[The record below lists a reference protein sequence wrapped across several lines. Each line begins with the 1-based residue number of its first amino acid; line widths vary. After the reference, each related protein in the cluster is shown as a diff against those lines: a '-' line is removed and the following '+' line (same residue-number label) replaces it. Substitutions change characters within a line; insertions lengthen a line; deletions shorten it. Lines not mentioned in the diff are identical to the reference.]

1 MATNLNP
8 GADAT
13 LVSAAYRA
21 AVADTPGDYSR
32 TLERAADSYEKTME
46 ASSDMWGK
54 VAQVGAA
61 IGGEMMK
68 NAQELTDMVAKGAT
82 LNPTDTEMFT
92 DEIYGIKDELN
103 ALGTF
108 NGQFGD
114 RETRK
119 TRAGL
124 KIKQQELFA
133 EIDNAVANLKVGAD
147 AVAAGTFDFDL
158 AGLKDK
164 EKINAIIKSNLKN
177 NVTDNKNIAKLSR
190 DENDE
195 LIYTLYDN
203 ATGQPTMVD
212 GEPQTMTLKQFNE
225 SIATNVKDGGAMLSA
240 FDKFTEQESNAGNGA
255 LNGTYDPERKQM
267 TLNKLDT
274 LLGDKPVNLKRAMR
288 TPIGYSNTSFYD
300 DLTSQSAL
308 SAGLYSTLVGVT
320 GDGSGELIGKVV
332 DGIEDIDNSGG
343 ISAEEIRNSGNYNVL
358 VGNITGLKDAKV
370 SKEFF
375 KEYAIKQ
382 MEEAYKFGHRKKAPA
397 TGKDG
402 KESGK
407 RNYADRHYGPRGNTV
422 EGNVLENIYQKFN
435 DGAITMEDGGTWNRD
450 PKTNIWTNDKTNE
463 TMSGDDMIGLAQ
475 DSAGGYSLGDDYLFS
490 QFEGREGSSG
500 GGTAEG
506 SGKDLSPFFGPNA
519 NEENAVSKLKEI
531 YPNLKISSPVGMRE
545 KIKVNDELFYLRGKG
560 DSTPEMEMKRLQEHI
575 ALQSNETNTG
585 GQVQTTTTTSTTF
598 DPNKNLGE
606 ESTTTTPPARTTGG
620 NNQQA
625 PPTWRSNKKINA
637 ASVDQFNI
645 KGSVGEGKANIFKN
659 NKPINVK
666 VGGGMATVTGV
677 RADGDKLVVDVDA
690 PFNMGGEKT
699 MGEFSKSGNG
709 FKFTPNKEIY
719 KQLKG
724 DDKKDFDAF
733 VLAIETDPA
742 FAMEIMKSVNGESD
756 FNPADYK

>member
-68 NAQELTDMVAKGAT
+68 NAQELTDMVARGAT

-225 SIATNVKDGGAMLSA
+225 SIATNDKDGGAMLSA
-240 FDKFTEQESNAGNGA
+240 FDKFTELESNAGNGA

-375 KEYAIKQ
+375 KEYAVKQ
-382 MEEAYKFGHRKKAPA
+382 MEEAYKYGYSKKPA
-397 TGKDG
+397 SSIKPPKNPFTTSARFDVMDGDKSKTILKSKD
-402 KESGK
+402 ELQVQ
-407 RNYADRHYGPRGNTV
+407 RNQVFNGQPFQGIYGDYYVKDNKYTV
-422 EGNVLENIYQKFN
+422 
-435 DGAITMEDGGTWNRD
+435 DGEPISQYDILINEKLIQPGDDASKLGGTS
-450 PKTNIWTNDKTNE
+450 I
-463 TMSGDDMIGLAQ
+463 
-475 DSAGGYSLGDDYLFS
+475 
-490 QFEGREGSSG
+490 
-500 GGTAEG
+500 
-506 SGKDLSPFFGPNA
+506 
-519 NEENAVSKLKEI
+519 
-531 YPNLKISSPVGMRE
+531 
-545 KIKVNDELFYLRGKG
+545 
-560 DSTPEMEMKRLQEHI
+560 
-575 ALQSNETNTG
+575 
-585 GQVQTTTTTSTTF
+585 
-598 DPNKNLGE
+598 
-606 ESTTTTPPARTTGG
+606 
-620 NNQQA
+620 
-625 PPTWRSNKKINA
+625 
-637 ASVDQFNI
+637 
-645 KGSVGEGKANIFKN
+645 GEGKSFDFETHAKSIIGSGSEEQVVANFN
-659 NKPINVK
+659 SDEEFAGYTFTTEWEL
-666 VGGGMATVTGV
+666 GG
-677 RADGDKLVVDVDA
+677 RAM
-690 PFNMGGEKT
+690 NISNGEKET
-699 MGEFSKSGNG
+699 IIMLDKSDAWTQIQKFMGE
-709 FKFTPNKEIY
+709 NK
-719 KQLKG
+719 KQLK
-724 DDKKDFDAF
+724 
-733 VLAIETDPA
+733 
-742 FAMEIMKSVNGESD
+742 
-756 FNPADYK
+756 